1 MNRRTINAVVLLG
14 VLSLASILIVQL
26 VWVRKTL
33 EMQEKNIAIQ
43 EKEDSLN
50 LKSFSE
56 NTIIAL
62 KSVLDEIQRT
72 SKDSLDTYGTVR
84 QVNNNQF
91 TVDLSEELQPFY
103 LETLLKK
110 EFYNQN
116 IHQDFIYGI
125 YDCFVDTILLSNMIH
140 YSKDKA
146 YITTKNKP
154 SEISTESLNLKKD
167 GHYFTVFFPYFTA
180 KSIEPAVFI
189 SPWIYISIIIVLVL
203 IFFGYSLAIIIR
215 QKRLS
220 EVKTDFINN
229 MTHELKTPIST
240 ISLSSEMLMRI
251 DLNEDPEK
259 IRKYAGIIYKENK
272 RLENQV
278 ERVLNVAKLDK
289 DKVVLNKENFDVHE
303 LLAEVKENFEFNQL
317 NQGGKIELNCI
328 AENYKIQADPVHLT
342 NVVYNLLD
350 NAVKYCI
357 TTPQIVLN
365 TQNEKNHLVIEISDN
380 GIGMKREDLKQIF
393 EKFYRVPTGNIHNV
407 KGFGLGLY
415 YVKLIIDA
423 HEGKIE
429 VKSAVNKGTTFAI
442 YLPIS

>member
-1 MNRRTINAVVLLG
+1 VNRRTINAVVLLG

-56 NTIIAL
+56 STIIAL

-91 TVDLSEELQPFY
+91 TVDLSEELQSFY

-110 EFYNQN
+110 EFYKQN
-116 IHQDFIYGI
+116 IHQDFMYGI
-125 YDCFVDTILLSNMIH
+125 YDCFVDTILLSNLIR
-140 YSKDKA
+140 YSKDRA
-146 YITTKNKP
+146 FITTNKKLP
-154 SEISTESLNLKKD
+154 GISTESLNLKKD
-167 GHYFTVFFPYFTA
+167 GHYFTVFFPNFTA
-180 KSIEPAVFI
+180 KSIEPAVFV
-189 SPWIYISIIIVLVL
+189 SPWIYISIIILLVLV
-203 IFFGYSLAIIIR
+203 FFGYSLAIIIR

-251 DLNEDPEK
+251 DLNEDLEK

-317 NQGGKIELNCI
+317 NQGGKIELECS
-328 AENYKIQADPVHLT
+328 AEKYKIQADPVHLT

-350 NAVKYCI
+350 NAVKYCT
-357 TTPQIVLN
+357 TTPRIELN
-365 TQNEKNHLVIEISDN
+365 TRNEKNYLVIEIIDN
-380 GIGMKREDLKQIF
+380 GIGMKREDLKLIF
-393 EKFYRVPTGNIHNV
+393 DKFYRVPTGNIHNV

-423 HEGKIE
+423 HDGKID
-429 VKSAVNKGTTFAI
+429 VKSTLNKGTSFTI
-442 YLPIS
+442 YLPLF

>member
-84 QVNNNQF
+84 QVKNNQF

-146 YITTKNKP
+146 YINTKNKP

-180 KSIEPAVFI
+180 KSIEPAVFV
-189 SPWIYISIIIVLVL
+189 SPWIYITIIILLVLV
-203 IFFGYSLAIIIR
+203 FFGYSLAIIIR

-317 NQGGKIELNCI
+317 NQGGKIELNCA

-350 NAVKYCI
+350 NAVKYCSTI
-357 TTPQIVLN
+357 PQINLYTRN
-365 TQNEKNHLVIEISDN
+365 DKNLLVIEITDN

-415 YVKLIIDA
+415 YVKLIIEA
-423 HEGKIE
+423 HQGKIE
-429 VKSAVNKGTTFAI
+429 VKSTLNKGTTFLI
-442 YLPIS
+442 YLPIG